1 MRLVLCKFQKDCT
14 VYNQSVVTQ
23 TSDAHFYKG
32 GGGGGGVFN
41 DCKLSLISPR
51 LHIFVRGFRTAFII

>member
-32 GGGGGGVFN
+32 GGGGVFN
-41 DCKLSLISPR
+41 DCKLSLISPG
-51 LHIFVRGFRTAFII
+51 LYIFVRSFRTAFII